1 MPDPNATNAMP
12 SPPRTPSTWPTWIA
26 IAFGWTLAR
35 WPSRLQRL
43 AGRALGRLMQA
54 TMWKRGRTAR
64 INIALCFPELSAEQ
78 QQGLLHDTFSS
89 LGLGTFEFLR
99 AWWGRVYKDNPAYTL
114 KGLEYLQQAQALGH
128 GVILVSAHFSTLEIC
143 VRLLCQ
149 HVEIHG
155 MYRPHDASAL
165 EWAIKHARLKYT
177 QAMYSRDELR
187 PALRCLKKGGIL
199 WFAPDQETR
208 RGESVFVPF
217 FNQPAASL
225 TSTHQL
231 ARMSDARVLPFFHR
245 RLADGSYELE
255 ILPALKNFP
264 SADASNDTARIMQTM
279 EQLIRRAPEQYLW
292 IHQRFKRTPQ
302 GKSAHY

>member
-1 MPDPNATNAMP
+1 MPPA
-12 SPPRTPSTWPTWIA
+12 PRSPSTWPTWLA

-35 WPSRLQRL
+35 WPYGLQRF

-54 TMWKRGRTAR
+54 AMRKRAHTAR
-64 INIALCFPELSAEQ
+64 INLALCFPELSTEQ
-78 QQGLLHDTFSS
+78 QQRLLRDTFTS
-89 LGLGTFEFLR
+89 LGVGVFEFLR
-99 AWWGRVYKDNPAYTL
+99 AWWGRVSPMHPAYQL
-114 KGLEYLQQAQALGH
+114 KGLEHISQAQALGR
-128 GVILVSAHFSTLEIC
+128 GVILVSAHFTTLEIC

-155 MYRPHDASAL
+155 MYRPHDAAAL
-165 EWAIKHARLKYT
+165 EWAVKNARLHYAK
-177 QAMYSRDELR
+177 AMYSRDELR
-187 PALRCLKKGGIL
+187 PALRCLKQGGIL

-231 ARMSDARVLPFFHR
+231 ARMSGAKVLPFFHR
-245 RLADGSYELE
+245 RMADGSYELE
-255 ILPALKNFP
+255 ILPALENFP
-264 SADASNDTARIMQTM
+264 SQDATEDTRRIMASM

-292 IHQRFKRTPQ
+292 IHQRFKRTPNGQ
-302 GKSAHY
+302 STHYD